1 MVKKRKKK
9 TSVAR
14 SASLG
19 AAISGIN
26 AAAAASTTDG
36 ATTPN
41 KKKNR
46 KPKKAASFQG
56 TNASKKRKISV
67 GSSGVP
73 KVN

>member
-9 TSVAR
+9 ISVAR

-19 AAISGIN
+19 AAISAMN
-26 AAAAASTTDG
+26 AAAATTDG
-36 ATTPN
+36 AATPN

-67 GSSGVP
+67 GSSGGS